1 MVCGSQSR
9 GSRQRINPIYFL
21 FNQPILF
28 IEGGM
33 NAFPLLLQTH
43 SFFFSTWAYFH
54 SLSVSLITAD
64 SWAVCHLCFIRSSH
78 DCHHWKLQRVPMGSE
93 EAPRLLLTNVSYWP
107 LNQADWKGNPDSTVY
122 DAASLKSGNDVSL
135 DVRQQWLCTVTLFL
149 FSSRPE
155 RSSLP

>member
-1 MVCGSQSR
+1 
-9 GSRQRINPIYFL
+9 
-21 FNQPILF
+21 
-28 IEGGM
+28 
-33 NAFPLLLQTH
+33 
-43 SFFFSTWAYFH
+43 
-54 SLSVSLITAD
+54 
-64 SWAVCHLCFIRSSH
+64 
-78 DCHHWKLQRVPMGSE
+78 MGSE